1 MSSMQHSLPRDGSLR
16 VLLFAGLVEPAG
28 GRTLDIAWSGGTVA
42 DLRRA
47 LAEARPGLEPLLS
60 RSAIAVSGA
69 VAAEETRVAA
79 GADVAI
85 LPPVSG
91 G

>member
-1 MSSMQHSLPRDGSLR
+1 MRRMDTAGSSPRGLR
-16 VLLFAGLVEPAG
+16 VTFFAGLVEPAG
-28 GRTLDIAWSGGTVA
+28 GRTLEIAWSAGTVA

-47 LAEARPGLEPLLS
+47 LAATRPGLEPLLS
-60 RSAIAVSGA
+60 RSVVA
-69 VAAEETRVAA
+69 VAGAYAIDDTAIPA
-79 GADVAI
+79 GSDVAI

>member
-1 MSSMQHSLPRDGSLR
+1 MQHPVPHDGSLR

-28 GRTLDIAWSGGTVA
+28 GRMLDIAWSGGTVA

-47 LAEARPGLEPLLS
+47 LAVERPGLEPLLS

-69 VAAEETRVAA
+69 LAADGTQVEA

>member
-1 MSSMQHSLPRDGSLR
+1 MQHSIPRDGTLQ

-69 VAAEETRVAA
+69 VAADDTWVTA

>member
-1 MSSMQHSLPRDGSLR
+1 MQHSIPRAGSLR
-16 VLLFAGLVEPAG
+16 ILLFAGLVEPAG

-42 DLRRA
+42 DLRRS

>member
-1 MSSMQHSLPRDGSLR
+1 MQHPIPRAGSLR
-16 VLLFAGLVEPAG
+16 ILLFAGLVEPAG